1 MTATHTALG
10 LHATRAERAIE
21 DIERHANECR
31 NALTNDLVGYFIPID
46 QWRAVR
52 SMLRTS
58 EPDLGLHATCHG
70 NGCPTCAG
78 TGLDPQQV
86 AAMEAACEQ
95 EVGR

>member
-10 LHATRAERAIE
+10 LCSDCGGFGATSRR
-21 DIERHANECR
+21 
-31 NALTNDLVGYFIPID
+31 
-46 QWRAVR
+46 
-52 SMLRTS
+52 
-58 EPDLGLHATCHG
+58 GL
-70 NGCPTCAG
+70 CPTCAG